1 MLWLVRSVLA
11 IGSMM
16 LVGCKQPDPPAPP
29 APPAKSDLVVVTAG
43 APPQQLLRYH
53 LVKGSKA
60 IVELELDEKLAAG
73 EMKSSSPS
81 LSFTLEVSVDEVLP
95 DGAMKLTSTIT
106 DMTARGAPDQPGV
119 PHVTSEAA
127 AIKGTAITSL
137 LRPDGSIDHVKA
149 NIDKQISASAK
160 AEVDQIVR
168 AMPKLVMPLPSV
180 PVGVGAKWRT
190 SRGLGPASP
199 LALTSVTTID
209 LTGIAHDVINYTVT
223 STVHGDDQVVK
234 QDDVE
239 VDCKAI
245 TGTATGNGSFDLG
258 KLAINGALAAELHMD
273 LTTGSD
279 KTSMLMQL
287 DLHTSSH

>member
-1 MLWLVRSVLA
+1 
-11 IGSMM
+11 M
-16 LVGCKQPDPPAPP
+16 LVACKQPDPP

-43 APPQQLLRYH
+43 VPPQQLLRYH
-53 LVKGSKA
+53 LAKGTRA
-60 IVELELDEKLAAG
+60 TVELELEEKLAAG

-81 LSFTLEVSVDEVLP
+81 LSFTLEVAVEDVLP
-95 DGAMKLTSTIT
+95 NGAMLLSSTIT
-106 DMTARGAPDQPGV
+106 AMTARGAPDQPGV

-127 AIKGTAITSL
+127 AIKGLAITSM
-137 LRPDGSIDHVKA
+137 LRPDGSIDDVKA
-149 NIDKQISASAK
+149 SIDKQLSDSAK
-160 AEVDQIVR
+160 AEVEQLVQ

-209 LTGIAHDVINYTVT
+209 LTGIAHDAINYTVT

-234 QDDVE
+234 QDNVE

-258 KLAINGALAAELHMD
+258 KLAINGALTAELHMNM
-273 LTTGSD
+273 TTGSD

>member
-1 MLWLVRSVLA
+1 MLWPVRSVLV

-16 LVGCKQPDPPAPP
+16 LVGCKQPDPP

-53 LVKGSKA
+53 LAKGSKA
-60 IVELELDEKLAAG
+60 IVELELEEKLVAG

-81 LSFTLEVSVDEVLP
+81 LSFTLEVSVDEVRP

-106 DMTARGAPDQPGV
+106 NMTARGAPDQPGV
-119 PHVTSEAA
+119 PRATSEAVA
-127 AIKGTAITSL
+127 LKGTAITSL
-137 LRPDGSIDHVKA
+137 LRPDGSIDDVRA
-149 NIDKQISASAK
+149 NIDKQLSESAK

-180 PVGVGAKWRT
+180 PVGVGAKWRS
-190 SRGLGPASP
+190 SRGLGPASL

-234 QDDVE
+234 QDEVE

-245 TGTATGNGSFDLG
+245 TGTATGNGSFDLA

-273 LTTGSD
+273 MTTGSD

-287 DLHTSSH
+287 ELHTSSH